1 MRAASDRRGRP
12 ARLGLVGAGTLT
24 AALGWAR
31 VRPLGPFFA
40 AVLAAAVFTRYGVG
54 IAGLIAA
61 FTTGVLI
68 VLSVI
73 DFDSYRLPNRIVLP
87 SAALVLAARL
97 TSAPEYWKAWIG
109 ASLGAFACFLVL
121 ALVYPAGL
129 GMGDVKLALLL
140 GAALGGAV
148 LPALLVGTL
157 AAGVAGLVVLARQG
171 LGARRRALPFGPF
184 LAFGAITILLLMTP

>member
-12 ARLGLVGAGTLT
+12 ARLGLVGAGPLT
-24 AALGWAR
+24 AALAWAH
-31 VRPLGPFFA
+31 VRPLRAFFA
-40 AVLAAAVFTRYGVG
+40 AALAAAVLTRYGLST
-54 IAGLIAA
+54 AGLIAA
-61 FTTGVLI
+61 FTTAVLV

-73 DFDSYRLPNRIVLP
+73 DFDSHRLPNRIVLP

-97 TSAPEYWKAWIG
+97 ASAPEHWKAWIG

-121 ALVYPAGL
+121 ALIYPAGL

-157 AAGVAGLVVLARQG
+157 AAGVAGLVVLARNG

-184 LAFGAITILLLMTP
+184 LAFGAITVLLLMTP

>member
-1 MRAASDRRGRP
+1 
-12 ARLGLVGAGTLT
+12 LT
-24 AALGWAR
+24 AALAWAH
-31 VRPLGPFFA
+31 VRPLRAFFA
-40 AVLAAAVFTRYGVG
+40 AALAAAVLTRYGLST
-54 IAGLIAA
+54 AGLIAA
-61 FTTGVLI
+61 FTTVVLV

-73 DFDSYRLPNRIVLP
+73 DFDSHRLPNLIVLP
-87 SAALVLAARL
+87 SASLVLVARL
-97 TSAPEYWKAWIG
+97 ASAPEHWKAWIG
-109 ASLGAFACFLVL
+109 AGFGAFACLLVL

-148 LPALLVGTL
+148 LPALFVGTL
-157 AAGVAGLVVLARQG
+157 AAGVAGLVVLARNG

>member
-1 MRAASDRRGRP
+1 MTVALAWTRARP
-12 ARLGLVGAGTLT
+12 SGAFFAATL
-24 AALGWAR
+24 A
-31 VRPLGPFFA
+31 A
-40 AVLAAAVFTRYGVG
+40 AVLARYGLGAPGV
-54 IAGLIAA
+54 IAA
-61 FTTGVLI
+61 FTTAVLV

-73 DFDSYRLPNRIVLP
+73 DFDSHRLPNRIVLP

-97 TSAPEYWKAWIG
+97 ASAPEHWKAWIG

-148 LPALLVGTL
+148 LPGLLVGTL

-171 LGARRRALPFGPF
+171 LGARRRAMPFGPF
-184 LAFGAITILLLMTP
+184 LAFGAITILLLMAP

>member
-1 MRAASDRRGRP
+1 
-12 ARLGLVGAGTLT
+12 VT
-24 AALGWAR
+24 AALAWTRAR
-31 VRPLGPFFA
+31 PFGAFFAAALGA
-40 AVLAAAVFTRYGVG
+40 AVLARYGLG
-54 IAGLIAA
+54 APGLIGA
-61 FTTGVLI
+61 FTAAVLI

-73 DFDSYRLPNRIVLP
+73 DLDSRRLPNRIVLP
-87 SAALVLAARL
+87 SAGLVLAARL
-97 TSAPEYWKAWIG
+97 ASTPEHWKAWIG

-121 ALVYPAGL
+121 ALIYPAGL

-148 LPALLVGTL
+148 LPALLVGAL
-157 AAGVAGLVVLARQG
+157 AAGVAGVVVLARQG

>member
-1 MRAASDRRGRP
+1 MGIT
-12 ARLGLVGAGTLT
+12 GTVT
-24 AALGWAR
+24 AALVWTRAR
-31 VRPLGPFFA
+31 PFGAFFSA
-40 AVLAAAVFTRYGVG
+40 ALAAAVLVRYGLG
-54 IAGLIAA
+54 APGLIAA
-61 FTTGVLI
+61 FTAAVLV

-87 SAALVLAARL
+87 SAALVLVARL
-97 TSAPEYWKAWIG
+97 ASAPEQWKAWIG
-109 ASLGAFACFLVL
+109 ASIGAFVCFLVL

-157 AAGVAGLVVLARQG
+157 AAGVAGLFALAREG

-184 LAFGAITILLLMTP
+184 LGFGAIAILLLLAP

>member
-1 MRAASDRRGRP
+1 VTEALAWTRA
-12 ARLGLVGAGTLT
+12 
-24 AALGWAR
+24 
-31 VRPLGPFFA
+31 RPLGGVFAVTLAA
-40 AVLAAAVFTRYGVG
+40 AVLARYGFG
-54 IAGLIAA
+54 APGLIAA
-61 FTTGVLI
+61 FTTAVLV
-68 VLSVI
+68 VLSLI
-73 DFDSYRLPNRIVLP
+73 DFESHRLPNRIVLP
-87 SAALVLAARL
+87 SATLVLAARL
-97 TSAPEYWKAWIG
+97 ASEPEHWKAWIG

-121 ALVYPAGL
+121 ALIYPAGL

-140 GAALGGAV
+140 GVALGGAV

>member
-1 MRAASDRRGRP
+1 VTEALAWTRA
-12 ARLGLVGAGTLT
+12 
-24 AALGWAR
+24 
-31 VRPLGPFFA
+31 RPLGAFFAATLSA
-40 AVLAAAVFTRYGVG
+40 AVLARYGLG
-54 IAGLIAA
+54 APGLIAA
-61 FTTGVLI
+61 FTTAVL
-68 VLSVI
+68 VVVSVI
-73 DFDSYRLPNRIVLP
+73 DFESRRLPNRIVLP
-87 SAALVLAARL
+87 SAALVLGARL
-97 TSAPEYWKAWIG
+97 ASAPEHWKAWIG

-171 LGARRRALPFGPF
+171 IGARRRALPFGPF
-184 LAFGAITILLLMTP
+184 LAFGAITILLLTTP

>member
-1 MRAASDRRGRP
+1 
-12 ARLGLVGAGTLT
+12 VT
-24 AALGWAR
+24 AALAWTRAR
-31 VRPLGPFFA
+31 QLGAFFAAALGA
-40 AVLAAAVFTRYGVG
+40 AVLARYGLG
-54 IAGLIAA
+54 AAGLIGA
-61 FTTGVLI
+61 FTAAVLI

-97 TSAPEYWKAWIG
+97 ASTPEHWKAWIG

-121 ALVYPAGL
+121 ALIYPAGL

-148 LPALLVGTL
+148 LPALLVGAL
-157 AAGVAGLVVLARQG
+157 AAGVAGVVVLARQG

>member
-1 MRAASDRRGRP
+1 
-12 ARLGLVGAGTLT
+12 VT
-24 AALGWAR
+24 AALAWTRAR
-31 VRPLGPFFA
+31 PFGAFFAAALGA
-40 AVLAAAVFTRYGVG
+40 AVLARYGLG
-54 IAGLIAA
+54 APGLIGA
-61 FTTGVLI
+61 FTAAVLI

-97 TSAPEYWKAWIG
+97 ASTPEHWKAWIG

-121 ALVYPAGL
+121 ALIYPAGL

-148 LPALLVGTL
+148 LPALLVGAL
-157 AAGVAGLVVLARQG
+157 AAGVAGVVVLARQG

>member
-1 MRAASDRRGRP
+1 
-12 ARLGLVGAGTLT
+12 VTE
-24 AALGWAR
+24 ALGWTRA
-31 VRPLGPFFA
+31 RPLGAFFAATLSA
-40 AVLAAAVFTRYGVG
+40 AVLARYGLG
-54 IAGLIAA
+54 APGLIAA
-61 FTTGVLI
+61 FATAVLV

-73 DFDSYRLPNRIVLP
+73 DFESRRLPNRIVLP
-87 SAALVLAARL
+87 GAVLVLGARL
-97 TSAPEYWKAWIG
+97 ASVPEHWKAWIG

-140 GAALGGAV
+140 GSALGGAV

-157 AAGVAGLVVLARQG
+157 AAGVAGVVVLARQG

>member
-1 MRAASDRRGRP
+1 
-12 ARLGLVGAGTLT
+12 LGAPGLIGAFT
-24 AALGWAR
+24 AA
-31 VRPLGPFFA
+31 
-40 AVLAAAVFTRYGVG
+40 
-54 IAGLIAA
+54 
-61 FTTGVLI
+61 VLI
-68 VLSVI
+68 VLSLI
-73 DFDSYRLPNRIVLP
+73 DLDSHRLPNRIVLP

-97 TSAPEYWKAWIG
+97 ASTPEHWKAWIG

-148 LPALLVGTL
+148 LLALLVGTL
-157 AAGVAGLVVLARQG
+157 AGGVAGVVVLARQG